1 MDKQIIIAINRE
13 CGAGGQEIATK
24 LAQKLGILLYD
35 SNIIEA
41 VAKECGSDVEE
52 LAKYDEKSRNVIFA
66 RQVGNF
72 YNSNEDI
79 TAENQFDFLKK
90 CAEEGQSF
98 VVLGHCADIT
108 FRDDARLVSVFVTS
122 EIEKRLPVVMKRE
135 SLNEKD
141 AKALILKTDKRR
153 HAYHDSHTA
162 TLDWCDARCY
172 DLCIDALKIGID
184 NAVDVI
190 ADYVSKS

>member
-1 MDKQIIIAINRE
+1 MEKQIIITINRE

-24 LAQKLGILLYD
+24 LGEKFGIKVYD
-35 SNIIEA
+35 GSILEEL
-41 VAKECGSDVEE
+41 AKELGTTVDA

-66 RQVGNF
+66 AKAGNF

-79 TAENQFDFLKK
+79 TAENQFEFLRSR
-90 CAEEGQSF
+90 AAAGESF
-98 VVLGHCADIT
+98 VVLGRCSDII
-108 FRDDARLVSVFVTS
+108 FRDDARLVSVYVTS

-135 SLNEKD
+135 NLNEKD
-141 AKALILKTDKRR
+141 AKALIQKTDKRR
-153 HAYHDSHTA
+153 RAYHDSHTE

-190 ADYVSKS
+190 AEYVKRS